1 MNLISPINSLLFRIT
16 AVGIFITYFLFLIKV
31 LRQIILE
38 KSYSNYKKTIAIILV
53 LFIPIGGLMLYFA
66 FLNSQKEL
74 KVTSK

>member
-1 MNLISPINSLLFRIT
+1 MNLLSPINSLIFRIT
-16 AVGIFITYFLFLIKV
+16 VAGIFIAYFLFLIKV

-38 KSYSNYKKTIAIILV
+38 KSFSNYKKTIAIMLV